1 MIVGLFAV
9 SAVLRH
15 MAHEQ
20 PALALTTVRIGSIF
34 GGVWEMAKRYPW
46 QILRGS
52 ALGTI
57 VGMLPGAG
65 ADIAAWLSYAM
76 SKRFSREPDK
86 FGTGHPEGLVEAGA
100 SNNSALGGAWIP
112 ALVFGIP
119 GDTIT
124 AIAIGVLYMKN
135 MNPGPSIFIKSP
147 ENVYALF
154 LVFILANLLMVPLGW
169 VMIRLATNVLKVSR
183 NILMPSILVVAM
195 VGSFAINNSLFD
207 VGVMLAFGLM
217 GFVFEEN
224 GFPLAPAILGLV
236 LGAMLEESFINSMIM
251 ADGNLVGLV
260 NRPIA
265 AVLAVITIGMIGWS
279 IISALRASPR
289 NSAIVAND
297 L

>member
-1 MIVGLFAV
+1 L
-9 SAVLRH
+9 AVLRH
-15 MAHEQ
+15 EQ
-20 PALALTTVRIGSIF
+20 AVL
-34 GGVWEMAKRYPW
+34 
-46 QILRGS
+46 
-52 ALGTI
+52 
-57 VGMLPGAG
+57 
-65 ADIAAWLSYAM
+65 
-76 SKRFSREPDK
+76 REPEK

-100 SNNSALGGAWIP
+100 SNNSAVGGAWIP

-154 LVFILANLLMVPLGW
+154 LVFVLANLLMVPLGW
-169 VMIRLATNVLKVSR
+169 VMIRLATNVLKVPR
-183 NILMPSILVVAM
+183 NVLMPIILVLAM

-251 ADGNLVGLV
+251 ADGRLVGLV

-265 AVLAVITIGMIGWS
+265 AVLAVITVGMIAWS
-279 IISALRASPR
+279 IVAALRSSPTK
-289 NSAIVAND
+289 STMVAED

>member
-1 MIVGLFAV
+1 
-9 SAVLRH
+9 
-15 MAHEQ
+15 
-20 PALALTTVRIGSIF
+20 
-34 GGVWEMAKRYPW
+34 
-46 QILRGS
+46 
-52 ALGTI
+52 
-57 VGMLPGAG
+57 MLPGAG

-76 SKRFSREPDK
+76 SKRFSREPEK

-100 SNNSALGGAWIP
+100 SNNSAVGGAWIP

-154 LVFILANLLMVPLGW
+154 LVFVLANLLMVPLGW
-169 VMIRLATNVLKVSR
+169 VMIRLATNILKVPR
-183 NILMPSILVVAM
+183 NILMPIILVLAM

-207 VGVMLAFGLM
+207 VGIMLAFGVM

-224 GFPLAPAILGLV
+224 GFPLAPAILGVV

-251 ADGNLVGLV
+251 ADGHLIGLV

-279 IISALRASPR
+279 MISALRASPR
-289 NSAIVAND
+289 KSAIVAND

>member
-1 MIVGLFAV
+1 
-9 SAVLRH
+9 
-15 MAHEQ
+15 
-20 PALALTTVRIGSIF
+20 
-34 GGVWEMAKRYPW
+34 
-46 QILRGS
+46 
-52 ALGTI
+52 
-57 VGMLPGAG
+57 
-65 ADIAAWLSYAM
+65 
-76 SKRFSREPDK
+76 
-86 FGTGHPEGLVEAGA
+86 
-100 SNNSALGGAWIP
+100 
-112 ALVFGIP
+112 
-119 GDTIT
+119 
-124 AIAIGVLYMKN
+124 
-135 MNPGPSIFIKSP
+135 
-147 ENVYALF
+147 
-154 LVFILANLLMVPLGW
+154 
-169 VMIRLATNVLKVSR
+169 
-183 NILMPSILVVAM
+183 M